1 MYGNLPLST
10 AMMRGIWCN
19 TWYYC
24 AHSHPHFCPIWRC
37 AHFSS
42 SWLHRFSNLWRK
54 FYMTFIFSFLLLF
67 SGYKWIEGG
76 GRGCMGPILWG
87 EADRGYF
94 HASAC
99 LMGQYCAHCTD
110 CLIQIY
116 ANAALARNSLSSA
129 EKGGQE
135 IGFAVHRRPFK
146 RGLAMQTPKKGA
158 KSLRAKYQIKGKIFS
173 IVLWYLVLLSQSWV
187 SLSVSEK
194 EVKMSKDVSQLFLVL
209 TFILVGD
216 LRGRQGHKTAKR
228 GIRVKSFVWDTDH
241 V

>member
-1 MYGNLPLST
+1 MD
-10 AMMRGIWCN
+10 RG
-19 TWYYC
+19 
-24 AHSHPHFCPIWRC
+24 R
-37 AHFSS
+37 
-42 SWLHRFSNLWRK
+42 
-54 FYMTFIFSFLLLF
+54 
-67 SGYKWIEGG
+67 E
-76 GRGCMGPILWG
+76 RGVYGPILWG

-158 KSLRAKYQIKGKIFS
+158 KSPCAKYQIKGKIGFPCLTS
-173 IVLWYLVLLSQSWV
+173 M
-187 SLSVSEK
+187 SE
-194 EVKMSKDVSQLFLVL
+194 
-209 TFILVGD
+209 IIG
-216 LRGRQGHKTAKR
+216 
-228 GIRVKSFVWDTDH
+228 
-241 V
+241 

>member
-1 MYGNLPLST
+1 
-10 AMMRGIWCN
+10 
-19 TWYYC
+19 
-24 AHSHPHFCPIWRC
+24 
-37 AHFSS
+37 
-42 SWLHRFSNLWRK
+42 
-54 FYMTFIFSFLLLF
+54 MTFIFSFLLLF

-76 GRGCMGPILWG
+76 GEGCMGPILWG

-158 KSLRAKYQIKGKIFS
+158 KSPRTKYQIKGKIGFPCLAS
-173 IVLWYLVLLSQSWV
+173 MTEIS
-187 SLSVSEK
+187 
-194 EVKMSKDVSQLFLVL
+194 
-209 TFILVGD
+209 G
-216 LRGRQGHKTAKR
+216 
-228 GIRVKSFVWDTDH
+228 
-241 V
+241 

>member
-37 AHFSS
+37 AHFSP

-54 FYMTFIFSFLLLF
+54 FFMTFIFSFLLLF

-76 GRGCMGPILWG
+76 GEGCMGPILWG

-129 EKGGQE
+129 EKGGTRNRL
-135 IGFAVHRRPFK
+135 RRP
-146 RGLAMQTPKKGA
+146 QTALQKGARYANTKKG
-158 KSLRAKYQIKGKIFS
+158 GKI
-173 IVLWYLVLLSQSWV
+173 
-187 SLSVSEK
+187 SLCK
-194 EVKMSKDVSQLFLVL
+194 IPNK
-209 TFILVGD
+209 G
-216 LRGRQGHKTAKR
+216 
-228 GIRVKSFVWDTDH
+228 
-241 V
+241 